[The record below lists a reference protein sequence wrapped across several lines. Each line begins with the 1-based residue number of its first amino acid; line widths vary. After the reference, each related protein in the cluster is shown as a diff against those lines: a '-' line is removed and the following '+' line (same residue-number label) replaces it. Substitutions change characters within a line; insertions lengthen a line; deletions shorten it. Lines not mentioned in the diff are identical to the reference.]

1 MVVAILIDKTDL
13 MRIITL
19 YKVNV
24 LQAAKHH
31 MNKF

>member
-19 YKVNV
+19 CKVGV
-24 LQAAKHH
+24 SSSGKTSYE
-31 MNKF
+31 